1 MTVPFTAPAP
11 SPAFSLPAT
20 PLVTR
25 AGLWLAG
32 GTAVLMLV
40 APVFT
45 GQFSWL
51 LLPLLLV
58 YALLLAHIA
67 RGARA
72 ALFGYL
78 AYDLLL
84 AIPSIVTGNYPVD
97 SASPAPWLDMVF
109 FGLTVLIW
117 GAMLHKDT
125 RLWLQRAK
133 AARLAAPLDEQLALA
148 RRERKM
154 ALAWILGA
162 LALVRLLARHASL
175 TGAGLALVAGPFVL
189 VGLAIAVTQAL
200 RLHRLREQARS
211 LG

>member
-1 MTVPFTAPAP
+1 MTVPFTAPA
-11 SPAFSLPAT
+11 STPAFSLPAK

-25 AGLWLAG
+25 AGLGLAG

-51 LLPLLLV
+51 LLPLVLL
-58 YALLLAHIA
+58 YALLLVHIA

-72 ALFGYL
+72 ALIGYL

-84 AIPSIVTGNYPVD
+84 AIPSLVTGNYPVD
-97 SASPAPWLDMVF
+97 SASPAPWLDIVF

-133 AARLAAPLDEQLALA
+133 AARTDAPLDEQIALA
-148 RRERKM
+148 RRELNL
-154 ALAWILGA
+154 AVAWILSA
-162 LALVRLLARHASL
+162 LALARLLARHASL
-175 TGAGLALVAGPFVL
+175 DGAGLALVAGPFLL
-189 VGLAIAVTQAL
+189 VGLALAVAQVL
-200 RLHRLREQARS
+200 RLHRLKEQARQS
-211 LG
+211 G